1 MLSKNNF
8 KKLLKQNYPILAI
21 LIGVSLISIAMGP
34 YLTLDT
40 DLEFST
46 AQGILKWGYPYIN
59 AWGNLFNEPPL
70 GFYTEAAVF
79 QVFGFSVANGV
90 ALITLF
96 GLACTFM
103 VYKLGKELYN
113 ETTGL
118 FGAAF
123 FALAP
128 WELVMSRSFLIDVQC
143 LLFSLIYLY
152 FGILAIRKDSVKL
165 AGFAG
170 IFFAAALLTKL
181 YAVFMLLPLLLLYIV
196 NRPLNK
202 KQIISQLGVFSLPAF
217 LSSLL
222 WYQII
227 MGKEL
232 LYLFQHNDFKDLNF
246 PNIPVSYMF
255 VVNFLVND
263 GLGVFFVSA
272 VFISFTIGLIFWK
285 RLSKQT
291 VISDLICIATI
302 LSILGLVMYLAVNLN
317 LKAPYNSAVKY
328 IYQSLPFFSLGAASL
343 VTKAGLLLKSE
354 KKSMGAKRALLMGV
368 SIVGFFLVAMALV
381 ANMATARE
389 LASTSYLIFRVQPDI
404 DFGYAFHVDS
414 PISQDSILLTF
425 QFIGFLVVLSGLLWI
440 GRKYIE
446 DLFRLMYKRMI
457 TPHSVLNIKQF
468 YTK

>member
-1 MLSKNNF
+1 MLSKNNL

-181 YAVFMLLPLLLLYIV
+181 YAVFMLLPLLLLYIGH
-196 NRPLNK
+196 RPLNK

-272 VFISFTIGLIFWK
+272 VFISFAIGLIFWK

-381 ANMATARE
+381 ASMATARE

-414 PISQDSILLTF
+414 PISQDSILFTF

-457 TPHSVLNIKQF
+457 TPHSVLNVKQF
-468 YTK
+468 CTK

>member
-1 MLSKNNF
+1 MRLMLGKYKL
-8 KKLLKQNYPILAI
+8 KKLLKKYYPLLAI
-21 LIGVSLISIAMGP
+21 LIGVTLVSIAMGP

-46 AQGILKWGYPYIN
+46 AQGILRWGYPYIN
-59 AWGNLFNEPPL
+59 AWGNLFNEPPI

-96 GLACTFM
+96 GLACTVV

-113 ETTGL
+113 ETTG
-118 FGAAF
+118 FFAAAF

-128 WELVMSRSFLIDVQC
+128 WELVLSRSFLIDVQC

-152 FGILAIRKDSVKL
+152 FGILAIRKDSIKFAAV
-165 AGFAG
+165 AGM
-170 IFFAAALLTKL
+170 FFAAALLTKL
-181 YAVFMLLPLLLLYIV
+181 FAVFMLLPLLLLYLYK
-196 NRPLNK
+196 RPTNK
-202 KQIISQLGVFSLPAF
+202 KQIIIQLGAFSLPAF

-232 LYLFQHNDFKDLNF
+232 LYLIQHNDFKDLNF

-255 VVNFLVND
+255 VPNFLIND
-263 GLGVFFVSA
+263 GLGIFFFA
-272 VFISFTIGLIFWK
+272 AALFSFAIGLIFWK

-291 VISDLICIATI
+291 IISDLTCIVTI

-328 IYQSLPFFSLGAASL
+328 IYQSLPFFSLAAGSL
-343 VTKAGLLLKSE
+343 ASKAVLLLKSANQST
-354 KKSMGAKRALLMGV
+354 KANKVFLRVV
-368 SIVGFFLVAMALV
+368 SILGLLLIASGLI
-381 ANMATARE
+381 ANMVTARG
-389 LASTSYLIFRVQPDI
+389 LTSTSYLIFRVQPNI
-404 DFGYAFHVDS
+404 DFGYAFHVDT
-414 PISQDSILLTF
+414 PINQDNIHLTL
-425 QFIGFLVVLSGLLWI
+425 QFLGFLLVLSGLLWV
-440 GRKYIE
+440 GRKIIIYFVWN
-446 DLFRLMYKRMI
+446 LFRPMRRRKVPS
-457 TPHSVLNIKQF
+457 TE
-468 YTK
+468 T

>member
-1 MLSKNNF
+1 MFSKYNL
-8 KKLLKQNYPILAI
+8 KRLLEKYYPLLAI
-21 LIGVSLISIAMGP
+21 IMGVALVSIAMGP
-34 YLTLDT
+34 FLTLDT

-46 AQGILKWGYPYIN
+46 AQGILRWGYPYIN

-79 QVFGFSVANGV
+79 QVFGFSVTNGV

-96 GLACTFM
+96 GLACTVM
-103 VYKLGKELYN
+103 VYKLGKELYD

-128 WELVMSRSFLIDVQC
+128 WELVLSRSFLIDVQC

-152 FGILAIRKDSVKL
+152 FGILAIRKNSVKL
-165 AGFAG
+165 AGLAG

-181 YAVFMLLPLLLLYIV
+181 FAVFMLLPLLLLYLIH
-196 NRPLNK
+196 RPLNK
-202 KQIISQLGVFSLPAF
+202 KQIISQLGAFSLPAL
-217 LSSLL
+217 LSSVL

-227 MGKEL
+227 MGKGIF
-232 LYLFQHNDFKDLNF
+232 YLIQHNDFKDLNF
-246 PNIPVSYMF
+246 PNVPVSYMF
-255 VVNFLVND
+255 VINFLVND
-263 GLGVFFVSA
+263 GLGVFFVATVIFS
-272 VFISFTIGLIFWK
+272 FIVGLIFWK
-285 RLSKQT
+285 RLSKQI

-328 IYQSLPFFSLGAASL
+328 IYQSLPFFSLAAGSL
-343 VTKAGLLLKSE
+343 ATKMVSLIKSTKQLTKNKKILLL
-354 KKSMGAKRALLMGV
+354 L
-368 SIVGFFLVAMALV
+368 VGILGLFLAATALV
-381 ANMATARE
+381 VNMATARE
-389 LASTSYLIFRVQPDI
+389 LVSASYLIFRVQPNI

-414 PISQDSILLTF
+414 PINQDSILFIF
-425 QFIGFLVVLSGLLWI
+425 QFIGFLVVLSGFLWI

-446 DLFRLMYKRMI
+446 DLFRPMYRRMI
-457 TPHSVLNIKQF
+457 TSAHS
-468 YTK
+468 